1 MRYIKKNRKYLNKAH
16 RMVKTI
22 TNSIA
27 LLVYQNY
34 RNNKHHFM
42 NNEHLYSKPE
52 RFRIRTFAKAIKM
65 KHNDSSKAHQRM
77 QFRFLRHSEHPVES
91 TNQSSDTEV

>member
-22 TNSIA
+22 TNSVA
-27 LLVYQNY
+27 LIVYQNY

-52 RFRIRTFAKAIKM
+52 RFRTRTFAKVIKM
-65 KHNDSSKAHQRM
+65 KHNDRM
-77 QFRFLRHSEHPVES
+77 QFRFSRHSEHPVES